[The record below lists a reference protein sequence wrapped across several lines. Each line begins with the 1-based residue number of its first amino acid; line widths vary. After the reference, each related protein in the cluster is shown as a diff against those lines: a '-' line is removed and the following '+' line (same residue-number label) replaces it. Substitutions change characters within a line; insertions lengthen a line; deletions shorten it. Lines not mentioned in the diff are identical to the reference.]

1 MGLAFW
7 HRIGSPLDAPL
18 VAGPMKRCDVKAAAI
33 TGVDFPKV
41 RPVLAVAKGD
51 AVHAG
56 DVLFRDRAHP
66 EICWVAPLS
75 GTVDSIDFAP
85 RRMLSSVVIAADQ
98 GEREPP
104 RRKVD
109 VSTVAALRATLLE
122 RGLWP
127 AFQSRP
133 FGHVPDPGES
143 PDAILIVATETEPW
157 APDPMIAL
165 QDRKDLF
172 AKGAQALTLL
182 TGGPVHLCLPSGHG
196 LGTIAG
202 ARLRTSEVAGRH
214 PEGLAG
220 THLRRLGLGATGGPV
235 WTIGYQDVVA
245 VGHLLETGEF
255 LPERIISIGGP
266 NCAKPRLVQTVIGGR
281 IADLA
286 AGAAEPEAA
295 RAISGSVFSG
305 RESAWLGYRHRQI
318 SLIARA
324 ATASQGRRRDRT
336 GGDGP
341 SALVPTS
348 RLEAGLP
355 FGLPVVPLLRALAVG
370 DAEAAERLGCRDL
383 IEEDVA
389 LLSALCTSG
398 ADYGPLLRRVLD
410 ELEDS
415 A

>member
-7 HRIGSPLDAPL
+7 HRIGSPLHAPL
-18 VAGPMKRCDVKAAAI
+18 IGGPVQRCDVMAAAI
-33 TGVDFPKV
+33 TGADFPKI
-41 RPVLAVAKGD
+41 RPVLEVAKGD

-75 GTVDSIDFAP
+75 GIVDSIDFAP
-85 RRMLSSVVIAADQ
+85 RRMLSSIVIAADQ
-98 GEREPP
+98 RERELP
-104 RRKVD
+104 RKKVD
-109 VSTVAALRATLLE
+109 ASSAETLRATLLE

-133 FGHVPDPGES
+133 FGHVPAPSES

-157 APDPMIAL
+157 APDPTIAL
-165 QDRKDLF
+165 RDRKELF
-172 AKGAQALTLL
+172 AKGAEALTLL

-196 LGTIAG
+196 LGMIAG
-202 ARLRTSEVAGRH
+202 SRLRASEVAGRH
-214 PEGLAG
+214 PAGLAG
-220 THLRRLGLGATGGPV
+220 THLRRLGLADGGGPI

-245 VGHLLETGEF
+245 VGHLLETGQF
-255 LPERIISIGGP
+255 LPERIISIAGP
-266 NCAKPRLVQTVIGGR
+266 NCSKPRLVQTVIGAR

-286 AGAAEPEAA
+286 AGAAGPEAT

-318 SLIARA
+318 SLIAGT
-324 ATASQGRRRDRT
+324 ATASQRRWLDMT
-336 GGDGP
+336 GGKGP
-341 SALVPTS
+341 SAIVPTS

-370 DAEAAERLGCRDL
+370 DAEVAERLGCRDL
-383 IEEDVA
+383 IEEDVG

-398 ADYGPLLRRVLD
+398 ADYAQLLRRVLD